1 MLYRVDVFLSDKIGH
16 IMQKV
21 HDELKN
27 TNTNHDDVMISVE
40 IVAVIDVKKQEVRQ
54 LELFQ

>member
-21 HDELKN
+21 YDELKN
-27 TNTNHDDVMISVE
+27 ANVNHNDVMISVE
-40 IVAVIDVKKQEVRQ
+40 IVTVIDVKKTEVRQ

>member
-1 MLYRVDVFLSDKIGH
+1 
-16 IMQKV
+16 MQKV

>member
-1 MLYRVDVFLSDKIGH
+1 MLYRVETFLSDKIGH
-16 IMQKV
+16 IMQKI

-27 TNTNHDDVMISVE
+27 GNINHDDVMISVE
-40 IVAVIDVKKQEVRQ
+40 IITVIDVKKQEVRQ